1 MKIAPYVEKL
11 NSSNVFKEFKK
22 RHKDAFMAAGFFI
35 IDLEEGKNL
44 HQIDYY
50 VPSEKKIAAFTLD
63 KGVTMQMMDMIH
75 GAKGPEE
82 LEIKT
87 NTDLDALQGILQ
99 DEMKNRTITEQ
110 LKKIIAILQKVDGKT
125 LWNLNCVMS
134 GMGILRAHV
143 EDSSKSVLKMEKIN
157 MMDYVQK
164 VQNPATMQKMQAQK
178 STAQTL
184 QPKSSEKAAMEE
196 EVKKLEILEKEI
208 EKEKA
213 QLEEKLS
220 KEKKSKKD

>member
-1 MKIAPYVEKL
+1 
-11 NSSNVFKEFKK
+11 
-22 RHKDAFMAAGFFI
+22 
-35 IDLEEGKNL
+35 
-44 HQIDYY
+44 
-50 VPSEKKIAAFTLD
+50 
-63 KGVTMQMMDMIH
+63 MQMMDMMH